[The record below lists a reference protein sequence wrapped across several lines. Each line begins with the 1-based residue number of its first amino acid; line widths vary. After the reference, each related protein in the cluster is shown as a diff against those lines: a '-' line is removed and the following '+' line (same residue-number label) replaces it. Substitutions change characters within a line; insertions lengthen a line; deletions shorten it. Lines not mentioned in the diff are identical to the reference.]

1 VSVGGVDELHSQLLR
16 YADDL
21 RVTYAAERR
30 RSEELGA
37 ALAALEQSYIATVRA
52 LATAVEAKDSNT
64 GRRDPEILGLPA
76 AQGRPVHQRHRG
88 GDA

>member
-30 RSEELGA
+30 RSEELSA

-52 LATAVEAKDSNT
+52 LATRSRPRTAT
-64 GRRDPEILGLPA
+64 PA
-76 AQGRPVHQRHRG
+76 ATSPG
-88 GDA
+88 